1 MQVILTQDLDNLG
14 SKNEVVN
21 VKPGYARNYLIPQ
34 KIAIEASPQ
43 NLKVAEQRAKAL
55 GKKEAEMLKE
65 IAKVK
70 ATLTATPLDLKAK
83 TGTSGKIFGSI
94 TTIQIARAIEE
105 QKGYKIDRKRISL
118 IEDIKEVGEHNV
130 MLNLGENEEF
140 EIALNITGEE

>member
-118 IEDIKEVGEHNV
+118 IEEIKEVGEHNV

>member
-34 KIAIEASPQ
+34 KIAVEASPQ

-55 GKKEAEMLKE
+55 GKKEVEMLKE

-70 ATLTATPLDLKAK
+70 ATLTASPLDLKAK

-118 IEDIKEVGEHNV
+118 IDDIKEVGEHNV

>member
-14 SKNEVVN
+14 AKNEVVT

-34 KIAIEASPQ
+34 KIAIEASAQ
-43 NLKVAEQRAKAL
+43 NLKIAEQRAKAL

-70 ATLTATPLDLKAK
+70 AALTAAPLDLKAK

-118 IEDIKEVGEHNV
+118 IDDIKEIGEHNV
-130 MLNLGENEEF
+130 MLNLGEDEGF
-140 EIALNITGEE
+140 EIVLNITGEE